1 MSSKYP
7 KCVHVIIFLPSS
19 LAMSYILHKKIINS
33 KMKLENQKR
42 HRWYIGLRTSLSTPL
57 PNPLSLHSIAS
68 QSPPTLSLSDSGCSE
83 EGGGVPL
90 ALCEVRCPLLYSFFF
105 FFFFSLSLDL
115 ISLSNSRDQQ
125 TLWVNRIIN
134 TSIY

>member
-1 MSSKYP
+1 MSLF
-7 KCVHVIIFLPSS
+7 FLPSG

-57 PNPLSLHSIAS
+57 PNPLSLSTPLPAS
-68 QSPPTLSLSDSGCSE
+68 HRRLSLSPIRVVLRKVAVCHSPSVRFVAPCSI
-83 EGGGVPL
+83 PSSSSSSL
-90 ALCEVRCPLLYSFFF
+90 
-105 FFFFSLSLDL
+105 SLSLDL